1 MMIYGNKITNETT
14 KILKNLQKI
23 NLETVTNEND
33 KAIPE
38 ERYISPEERQ
48 LLKKLLTNWD
58 ENSKIMEYQKITKV
72 SKN

>member
-1 MMIYGNKITNETT
+1 MIGNKITNETT
-14 KILKNLQKI
+14 KILKNLQK
-23 NLETVTNEND
+23 NSLVTVTIEND

-48 LLKKLLTNWD
+48 SLKKLLTNWD

-72 SKN
+72 SKT

>member
-1 MMIYGNKITNETT
+1 MIGNKITNETT
-14 KILKNLQKI
+14 KILKNLQKN
-23 NLETVTNEND
+23 NLETVANEND

-38 ERYISPEERQ
+38 ERYVSPEKRQ

>member
-14 KILKNLQKI
+14 KILKNLQKN

-38 ERYISPEERQ
+38 ERYISPEKRQ

>member
-14 KILKNLQKI
+14 KILKNLQKN

-38 ERYISPEERQ
+38 ERYISPEKGQ